1 MENKEIKQRFVDEKN
16 GLEYIRVGD
25 YFIPNLRVTT
35 QLNNTKLGK
44 YGRMRLRYLK
54 EHRKAEYLILLME
67 DKLGEHL
74 REIDITATNR
84 YQLLL
89 KQFAEKENITE
100 ELKVKDQLEWVSK
113 MNNIKNRI
121 EEIIFNELI
130 YV

>member
-1 MENKEIKQRFVDEKN
+1 
-16 GLEYIRVGD
+16 
-25 YFIPNLRVTT
+25 
-35 QLNNTKLGK
+35 
-44 YGRMRLRYLK
+44 MRLRYLK